1 MKYKKYDMIQSVYMK
16 LYVCSLIVFGIAFL
30 SGCWGSSNSQQ
41 QKTSTLKVINVL
53 DKSYFDDCHIK
64 GSINIPFD
72 EFEQSLNNLSKNDE
86 YVIYCSNYACTAA
99 PYGAQLMKDAGFQEV
114 SLLPGGIVE
123 WYQKGLP
130 CDGPGQLQYLK
141 EENPVLDEHGHDDLK
156 LLTPE
161 QLFEK
166 LKNYKLIE

>member
-30 SGCWGSSNSQQ
+30 SGCLGSSTSEQT
-41 QKTSTLKVINVL
+41 KTSTLKVINVL

-64 GSINIPFD
+64 GSISIPFD
-72 EFEQSLNNLSKNDE
+72 EFEQSLKKLSKNDE
-86 YVIYCSNYACTAA
+86 YVVYCSNYACTAA
-99 PYGAQLMKDAGFQEV
+99 PYAAQLMKDAGFEQV

-130 CDGPGQLQYLK
+130 CTGQGQLQYLK
-141 EENPVLDEHGHDDLK
+141 EENPVLDEDGHDDLK
-156 LLTPE
+156 SVTSE
-161 QLFEK
+161 QLLEK
-166 LKNYKLIE
+166 LKSYKLIE

>member
-1 MKYKKYDMIQSVYMK
+1 MKYKKYGMIQSVYMK
-16 LYVCSLIVFGIAFL
+16 LYVCSLIIFDITFL
-30 SGCWGSSNSQQ
+30 SGCWGSSNLQQ
-41 QKTSTLKVINVL
+41 TEISSLQVINVL

-72 EFEQSLNNLSKNDE
+72 EFEQSLKKLSKNDE
-86 YVIYCSNYACTAA
+86 YVVYCSNYACTAA
-99 PYGAQLMKDAGFQEV
+99 PYAAQLMKDAGFEQV

-130 CDGPGQLQYLK
+130 CTGTGQLQYLK
-141 EENPVLDEHGHDDLK
+141 EENSVLDEDGHSDLK
-156 LLTPE
+156 SVTSE
-161 QLFEK
+161 QLLEK